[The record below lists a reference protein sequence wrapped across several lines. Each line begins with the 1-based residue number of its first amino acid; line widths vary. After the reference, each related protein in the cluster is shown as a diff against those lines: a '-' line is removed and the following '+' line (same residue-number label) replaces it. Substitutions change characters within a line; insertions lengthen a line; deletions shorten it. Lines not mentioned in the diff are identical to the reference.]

1 MERNVKEL
9 EARLEERFR
18 KRGYPGMSVC
28 IRGPEGILYEKGFGY
43 RSIEHRKPVD
53 ADTVFGIA
61 SMSKSMTALACC
73 ILQAE
78 GKMSLE
84 DPVVNYFPDFHIPG
98 APDECVT
105 VRTLAMHRS
114 GLPPMEPLEWSI
126 AMNSKERD
134 THWYREMVRTAPN
147 KMDRIEQI
155 VENGACHDGKTVL
168 AKLVGYQLCV
178 NRQVA
183 VRAKLDG
190 AVTGFA
196 GFLQYA
202 RPGR

>member
-1 MERNVKEL
+1 MERNVEKL
-9 EARLEERFR
+9 DAFLEERFQ
-18 KRGYPGMSVC
+18 KRGYPGMAVC

-43 RSIEHRKPVD
+43 RSIEHKKPVD
-53 ADTVFGIA
+53 GDTVFGIA

-78 GKMSLE
+78 GKMGLG
-84 DPVVNYFPDFHIPG
+84 DPVVKYFPDFHIPG

-126 AMNSKERD
+126 AMNSVERN

-147 KMDRIEQI
+147 KMDRIEQMVDDI
-155 VENGACHDGKTVL
+155 SAGNYAPVGA
-168 AKLVGYQLCV
+168 
-178 NRQVA
+178 
-183 VRAKLDG
+183 
-190 AVTGFA
+190 
-196 GFLQYA
+196 
-202 RPGR
+202 PGEYMS